1 MHVSRPFPN
10 QASSNT
16 ASLSGKAWTIWVA
29 TLALP
34 FALAQSVISSPLEI
48 TESQDALEQSDRE
61 ERGELLFGE
70 RVHEIQIEISESTM
84 REVEAE
90 HRPYGRTKLTV
101 NGETF
106 SSTGLKLKGA
116 AGSYR
121 HFDEKPAFTINLDKF
136 RKKQSYDGIDK
147 FQLNNAAQDET
158 FMHEWLGSEMFKAVG
173 YPYPRVGH
181 AWVTLNEGEKRLYVV
196 RENYNSKLLGRFFTD
211 SKGNLYD
218 GGFLQDVDAELE
230 KDAGDGDDERL
241 DLAKLREALSSE
253 NYSERLAQ
261 VPQLIDM
268 DRFLTFMAMERLLCH
283 WDGYSCNTNN
293 YRLYFEP
300 QSGQAVFM
308 PHGMDQL
315 FGGLDMDMFEYSSPM
330 LSAFVMGS
338 NEWRQRYRQV
348 AKQVV
353 DKLSKM
359 DWDQIIE
366 RRGRVLL
373 AAIEAFP
380 QEETKGFRDRI
391 DDLKGRVRERFRI
404 LEEQLAAEEPRP
416 ASLAL
421 NEPMRLTDWY
431 ENKDRDEIEVRIPE
445 SNQKSKIRIIV
456 PKEGEGYGGIERS
469 ELVTSGTYRFSGRFR
484 LTSVQPLE
492 DAEETMVW
500 RLSSNEEWVRMG
512 NNDDWQEFSIETIVI
527 EDQRRLVMG
536 IAIRAKRGVLTI
548 DPDSLQLTK
557 TSE

>member
-1 MHVSRPFPN
+1 MRVSRPYPN
-10 QASSNT
+10 QAPSGA
-16 ASLSGKAWTIWVA
+16 ASLSGIVLAFWIA
-29 TLALP
+29 CLALP
-34 FALAQSVISSPLEI
+34 YAFTQSVLSSPFRVAGSRDGI
-48 TESQDALEQSDRE
+48 EQNIGG

-90 HRPYGRTKLTV
+90 HRPYGRTKLTI

-106 SSTGLKLKGA
+106 ASNGLKLKGA

-147 FQLNNAAQDET
+147 FHLNNAAQDET
-158 FMHEWLGSEMFKAVG
+158 FLHEWLGSEMFKAVG

-181 AWVTLNEGEKRLYVV
+181 AWVTLNEGEKMLYVV
-196 RENYNSKLLGRFFTD
+196 RENYNPKLLGRFFTD

-241 DLAKLREALSSE
+241 DLSKLRDALAAE
-253 NYSERLAQ
+253 NFSERLAQ
-261 VPQLIDM
+261 VPRFIDM

-283 WDGYSCNTNN
+283 WDGYTCNTNN
-293 YRLYFEP
+293 YRLYFDP

-315 FGGLDMDMFEYSSPM
+315 FGGLDMDMFECSSPM

-348 AKQVV
+348 ARQVFE
-353 DKLSKM
+353 KLAKM

-366 RRGRVLL
+366 RKGRVLL

-380 QEETKGFRDRI
+380 QEQTNGFRDRI

-404 LEEQLAAEEPRP
+404 LEEQLTAEEPRP

-421 NEPMRLTDWY
+421 NQPMRLTDWY
-431 ENKDRDEIEVRIPE
+431 ESKDRDEIEVRIPE

-469 ELVTSGTYRFSGRFR
+469 ELVTSGTYKFSGRFR

-500 RLSSNEEWVRMG
+500 RLSGNEAWVRMG
-512 NNDDWQEFSIETIVI
+512 NNDDWHEFSIETSVI

-536 IAIRAKRGVLTI
+536 IAIRAKQGVLVI